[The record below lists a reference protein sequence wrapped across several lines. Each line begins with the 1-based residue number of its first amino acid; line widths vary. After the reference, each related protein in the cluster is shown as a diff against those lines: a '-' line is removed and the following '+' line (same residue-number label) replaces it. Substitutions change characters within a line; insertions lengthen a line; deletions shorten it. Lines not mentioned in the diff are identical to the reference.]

1 MQNESQKNNLV
12 PSQSELLNLLN
23 YFQNDQYDLAEKT
36 ASVLSEKF
44 PNHPFAWTVLGAVF
58 NQTGKLDLALT
69 ACQKAAMLEPGKA
82 EAHNNLGN
90 TLLKLGRL
98 EEAEKSCR
106 QSIALEPRN
115 ELSQN
120 NLGQIL
126 FRLHRLDEAE
136 GAFRNAI
143 SIKQDYVQAYFNLGN
158 TLKMMGKLEEAA
170 SVFTQASLI
179 DSKNPELYVLQGI
192 TPELLARK
200 PLIARDNLMK
210 SINNGDWRSSEIFL
224 KQTFEENPSHITKNL
239 EEFISHWCIFCR
251 KLIDQSDIK
260 KLIQVFI
267 KLIVIGERNND
278 VDNLIR
284 LFFENIDIDIA
295 LELLKPDD
303 EILVSLGYC
312 QYNFLTENFKQAEAI
327 AINNI
332 QKAESLIKVPQTED
346 LGWLVVKRS
355 LACCSQKDVSRT
367 AFTNLV
373 TNLVN

>member
-1 MQNESQKNNLV
+1 MQNETQKNNLV

-36 ASVLSEKF
+36 ASALSEKF

-106 QSIALEPRN
+106 QAIALEPKN
-115 ELSQN
+115 ALAHN

-126 FRLHRLDEAE
+126 FRLQRLDEAE
-136 GAFRNAI
+136 DAFRNAL

-192 TPELLARK
+192 RPELIARK

-251 KLIDQSDIK
+251 KLIDQNDIK

-278 VDNLIR
+278 VDNLLR
-284 LFFENIDIDIA
+284 LFFENIDIDKA
-295 LELLKPDD
+295 LELLKSDD
-303 EILVSLGYC
+303 EILISLGYC

-346 LGWLVVKRS
+346 LGWLIVKRS

-367 AFTNLV
+367 ALTNLV
-373 TNLVN
+373 TNLIN

>member
-106 QSIALEPRN
+106 QAIALEPKN
-115 ELSQN
+115 ALAHN

-126 FRLHRLDEAE
+126 FRLQRLDEAE
-136 GAFRNAI
+136 DAFRNAL

-170 SVFTQASLI
+170 SIFTQASLI

-200 PLIARDNLMK
+200 PLSGRDNLMK

-251 KLIDQSDIK
+251 KLIDQSDFK
-260 KLIQVFI
+260 NLIQIFI
-267 KLIVIGERNND
+267 KLIIIGERNND

-284 LFFENIDIDIA
+284 LFFENIDIDKA
-295 LELLKPDD
+295 LELLKSDD
-303 EILVSLGYC
+303 EIVVTLGYC
-312 QYNFLTENFKQAEAI
+312 QYNFLMENFKQADAI

-346 LGWLVVKRS
+346 LAWLVIKRS

-367 AFTNLV
+367 ALTNLV

>member
-1 MQNESQKNNLV
+1 VQNETQKNNLV

-23 YFQNDQYDLAEKT
+23 YFQNDQYDLAEKK
-36 ASVLSEKF
+36 ASALSEKF

-251 KLIDQSDIK
+251 KLIDQNDIK

-278 VDNLIR
+278 VDNLLR
-284 LFFENIDIDIA
+284 LFFENIDIDKA
-295 LELLKPDD
+295 LELLKSDD
-303 EILVSLGYC
+303 EILISLGYC

-346 LGWLVVKRS
+346 LGWLIVKRS

-367 AFTNLV
+367 ALTNLV

>member
-1 MQNESQKNNLV
+1 
-12 PSQSELLNLLN
+12 
-23 YFQNDQYDLAEKT
+23 
-36 ASVLSEKF
+36 
-44 PNHPFAWTVLGAVF
+44 
-58 NQTGKLDLALT
+58 
-69 ACQKAAMLEPGKA
+69 
-82 EAHNNLGN
+82 
-90 TLLKLGRL
+90 
-98 EEAEKSCR
+98 
-106 QSIALEPRN
+106 
-115 ELSQN
+115 
-120 NLGQIL
+120 
-126 FRLHRLDEAE
+126 
-136 GAFRNAI
+136 
-143 SIKQDYVQAYFNLGN
+143 
-158 TLKMMGKLEEAA
+158 MMGKLEKAA
-170 SVFTQASLI
+170 SILTQASMI

-200 PLIARDNLMK
+200 PLIGRDNLMK
-210 SINNGDWRSSEIFL
+210 SINNGDWRNSEIFL
-224 KQTFEENPSHITKNL
+224 KQTFEENPRHISKNL

-332 QKAESLIKVPQTED
+332 QKAESLIKAPQTED

-355 LACCSQKDVSRT
+355 LACCSQKDVSR
-367 AFTNLV
+367 AALTNLV
-373 TNLVN
+373 TNLIN